1 MIFRIQRKNSDF
13 DIGILNKLSEDLTN
27 AITNSKLAYNRRIA
41 SKLNDPNSAPKTYW
55 SILKSFVNGK
65 KIPLIPPILVKDQ
78 LVTNFLEKANLFNE
92 FFTQQCNTIENDS
105 TLPNDLVFE
114 TTERI
119 SSFDISKDEITKII
133 RSLDPNKA
141 HGHDGISILMLK
153 LYGSSISKS
162 LFLLFKHNLE
172 NESFPNEWKK
182 ANIVP
187 IHKKGDKQLI
197 QNYRP
202 VSLLPIFGKIFEK
215 IIFNSLFKYLENNNL
230 LNPHQS
236 GFRPG
241 DSCVHQLLSI
251 TYDIYKSFD
260 ANPSLEVRGIFL
272 DMSKAF
278 DRVWHEGLLF
288 KLKRLG
294 LSGKYYGLIKS
305 FLRNRHQR
313 VVLNGQSS
321 KWSSIKAGVPQG
333 SILGPLL
340 FLVYIND
347 LPNGLLSDPKLFVDY
362 TSIFSVVKDHLNS
375 SNKLNED
382 LSKIS
387 QWAHQWKMSFN
398 PDVSEQAQEVIFSR
412 KKNIGN
418 HPAVFFNNL
427 PINRKSTQKH
437 LGLLLDEKLKFS
449 EHINEKLKKV
459 TKSINLLRKLNL
471 TLPRSSLLIIYK
483 SSIRPHLDCG
493 GIVYDQ
499 PNNSS
504 LSEKIESL
512 QYNAALAITG
522 AIKGSS
528 KEKLY
533 QELGFESLK
542 DRRWMRKLCYLYKV
556 ISSKRP
562 SYLYDMLPPLQR
574 SQRNQGFFHPLLC
587 RTEIF
592 KNSFL
597 PYTINEWNKLDPEI
611 KRIDSYVGFRKKI
624 TKFY

>member
-1 MIFRIQRKNSDF
+1 M
-13 DIGILNKLSEDLTN
+13 
-27 AITNSKLAYNRRIA
+27 
-41 SKLNDPNSAPKTYW
+41 
-55 SILKSFVNGK
+55 
-65 KIPLIPPILVKDQ
+65 
-78 LVTNFLEKANLFNE
+78 EKANLFNE
-92 FFTQQCNTIENDS
+92 FFTQKCNTIENDS

-119 SSFDISKDEITKII
+119 LSFDISKDEIAKII

-141 HGHDGISILMLK
+141 HGHDGISIRMLK
-153 LYGSSISKS
+153 ICASSISKP
-162 LFLLFKHNLE
+162 LFLLFKHSLD
-172 NESFPNEWKK
+172 NECFPNEWKE

-187 IHKKGDKQLI
+187 IYKKGDKQLI

-202 VSLLPIFGKIFEK
+202 VSLLPICGKIFEK

-230 LNPHQS
+230 LNPHHS

-241 DSCVHQLLSI
+241 DSFVHQLLSI

-272 DMSKAF
+272 DTSKAF

-288 KLKRLG
+288 KLKRVG

-333 SILGPLL
+333 SVLDPLF

-347 LPNGLLSDPKLFVDY
+347 LPNGLLSNPKLFADD
-362 TSIFSVVKDHLNS
+362 TSTFSVVKDHLNS

-387 QWAHQWKMSFN
+387 QWAYQWKMSFN
-398 PDVSEQAQEVIFSR
+398 PDVSKQAQEVIFSR

-427 PINRKSTQKH
+427 PITRKSAQKH
-437 LGLLLDEKLKFS
+437 LGLLLDEKLNFS

-483 SSIRPHLDCG
+483 SFIRPHLDYG
-493 GIVYDQ
+493 DIVYDQ

-504 LSEKIESL
+504 LSEKFESL

-562 SYLYDMLPPLQR
+562 SYLYDM
-574 SQRNQGFFHPLLC
+574 FM
-587 RTEIF
+587 I
-592 KNSFL
+592 
-597 PYTINEWNKLDPEI
+597 YT
-611 KRIDSYVGFRKKI
+611 SI
-624 TKFY
+624 TKISTKPRFLSATAV

>member
-1 MIFRIQRKNSDF
+1 MFRIQRKNRDF

-27 AITNSKLAYNRRIA
+27 AITNSKLAYYRRIA

-92 FFTQQCNTIENDS
+92 FF
-105 TLPNDLVFE
+105 
-114 TTERI
+114 
-119 SSFDISKDEITKII
+119 

-141 HGHDGISILMLK
+141 HGHDGIFIRMLK
-153 LYGSSISKS
+153 LCTSSISKPS
-162 LFLLFKHNLE
+162 FLLFKHSLE
-172 NESFPNEWKK
+172 NECFPNEWKK

-197 QNYRP
+197 QNDRP
-202 VSLLPIFGKIFEK
+202 VSLLPICGKISEK

-251 TYDIYKSFD
+251 TYGIYKSFD
-260 ANPSLEVRGIFL
+260 ANPSLEVRGIFR

-288 KLKRLG
+288 ELKRLG

-321 KWSSIKAGVPQG
+321 KWSSIKAGVSQG
-333 SILGPLL
+333 SIIGALL

-347 LPNGLLSDPKLFVDY
+347 LPNGLLSNPKLFVDD

-387 QWAHQWKMSFN
+387 QWAYQWKISFN
-398 PDVSEQAQEVIFSR
+398 PDVSKQAQEVIFSR
-412 KKNIGN
+412 KKNISN

-437 LGLLLDEKLKFS
+437 LGLLLDEKLIFS

-483 SSIRPHLDCG
+483 SFIRSHLDYG
-493 GIVYDQ
+493 DIVDDQ

-528 KEKLY
+528 KGKLY

-542 DRRWMRKLCYLYKV
+542 DRRWMRNVAIYTRSYNQSDLPISMICYLHYKDLNESKV
-556 ISSKRP
+556 SFSNCCVERKSSKTP
-562 SYLYDMLPPLQR
+562 FY
-574 SQRNQGFFHPLLC
+574 
-587 RTEIF
+587 
-592 KNSFL
+592 
-597 PYTINEWNKLDPEI
+597 
-611 KRIDSYVGFRKKI
+611 RIR
-624 TKFY
+624 